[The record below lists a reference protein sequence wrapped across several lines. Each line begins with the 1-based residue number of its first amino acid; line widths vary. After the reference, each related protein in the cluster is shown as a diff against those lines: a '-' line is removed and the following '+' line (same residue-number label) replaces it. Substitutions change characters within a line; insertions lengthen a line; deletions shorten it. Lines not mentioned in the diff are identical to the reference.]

1 MTSLPSAP
9 VLMPPALSSPPGGD
23 PHVPETTPSTAI
35 SCTSTK
41 MNLGLADT
49 LRWLDTVILPLAA
62 KLAALSFFACLPHP
76 LLIPAR
82 ERLDG
87 SGVTVGAQ
95 DVWLRGGAVTGAVSP
110 SLLAECGCTH
120 VMVGHAERRRVFQE
134 DDDLVARKAAATAQA
149 GMTPLICVGETS
161 RQSPL
166 SAAEFVVAQAAT
178 ALGGV
183 RADQPALVLY
193 EPVWAIGGD
202 EAADPDDAG
211 HVLRALRTATVGRD
225 VRFLYGGAV
234 TPGTYTRLRRAA
246 DWDGVALGRVAQEL
260 GVLAET
266 AAELLDDAE
275 TRAQH
280 RNH

>member
-1 MTSLPSAP
+1 
-9 VLMPPALSSPPGGD
+9 MPQ
-23 PHVPETTPSTAI
+23 TTPSTTI

-49 LRWLDTVILPLAA
+49 LRWLDTVILPLAD

-76 LLIPAR
+76 LVIPAC

-95 DVWLRGGAVTGAVSP
+95 DVWFEGGAVTGAVSP
-110 SLLAECGCTH
+110 SLLAEMGCTH
-120 VMVGHAERRRVFQE
+120 VMVGHAERRRLFQE
-134 DDDLVARKAAATAQA
+134 DDDLVARKAAATARA
-149 GMTPLICVGETS
+149 GMTPLICVGEKTP
-161 RQSPL
+161 RGPL
-166 SAAEFVVAQAAT
+166 AAAEYVVAQAKA
-178 ALGGV
+178 ALENI

-202 EAADPDDAG
+202 TAADPEDAG
-211 HVLRALRTATVGRD
+211 HVLRALRAATDGRD

-234 TPGTYTRLRRAA
+234 VPGIYSRLRQVA
-246 DWDGVALGRVAQEL
+246 DWDGVALGRVAQDA

-266 AAELLDDAE
+266 VAELLDDTE
-275 TRAQH
+275 TRARLRTRWPH
-280 RNH
+280 RPDL

>member
-1 MTSLPSAP
+1 
-9 VLMPPALSSPPGGD
+9 
-23 PHVPETTPSTAI
+23 VPETTSSTVI

-49 LRWLDTVILPLAA
+49 LRWLDTVILPLAD
-62 KLAALSFFACLPHP
+62 KLSALSFFACLPHP

-82 ERLDG
+82 DRMDG

-95 DVWLRGGAVTGAVSP
+95 DVWPRGGAVTGAVSP
-110 SLLAECGCTH
+110 ALLAEIGCTH

-134 DDDLVARKAAATAQA
+134 DDDLVARKASATAQA
-149 GMTPLICVGETS
+149 GMTPLICVGETHP
-161 RQSPL
+161 QSPTT
-166 SAAEFVVAQAAT
+166 AAEYVVAQADA
-178 ALGGV
+178 ALENV
-183 RADQPALVLY
+183 RAEQPALVLY

-202 EAADPDDAG
+202 EAADPHHAG
-211 HVLRALRTATVGRD
+211 HVLRALRAATADQD

-234 TPGTYTRLRRAA
+234 TPGTYTRLRQTA
-246 DWDGVALGRVAQEL
+246 DWDGVALGRVAQDP

-266 AAELLDDAE
+266 TAELLDDAE

-280 RNH
+280 RNPWPH